1 MKISE
6 LIINNIRNH
15 SHTELTVNPGLN
27 IIYGLNGTGKT
38 SVLESIAVAAFT
50 KSFLPVPD
58 ATVINYEKDFYSV
71 GAKAVSDLGIP
82 YWVKVLYNKGLK
94 KEISSTAGDNLLPKA
109 IIGDMPVVIL
119 SPDYKSITFGKP
131 EDRRQFV
138 DRILSQACKLYIDDL
153 IKYRKILKQ
162 RNKLLKEAKLSGRYD
177 FTVIQPWT
185 DLLIDKGASV
195 TARRAEFIK
204 EFAPTFRDEYQ
215 IVVGGKEIADISYK
229 PDGIRD
235 ESLIGNISKDE
246 IVAVFRENYQELK
259 DKEIRRGS
267 TLFGPQKDDYRI
279 SLDKGAAKE
288 NASQGQHKSLLISI
302 KFAEFKFLK
311 EKRNETPIILL
322 DDVFAELDRERTVK
336 VFELI
341 RNNAAQ
347 TFITVTEPEGLK
359 KVLDST
365 DDYSF
370 FSADAGTIT
379 TAEL

>member
-15 SHTELTVNPGLN
+15 SHTELSVDSGLN

-38 SVLESIAVAAFT
+38 SVLESIAIAAFT
-50 KSFLPVPD
+50 KSFLPLSD
-58 ATVINYEKDFYSV
+58 ASVINYEKEFYSV
-71 GAKAVSDLGIP
+71 GVKAVSDLGIP

-94 KEISSTAGDNLLPKA
+94 KEISSTAGDKLLPKA

-138 DRILSQACKLYIDDL
+138 DRILSQASKLYIDDL
-153 IKYRKILKQ
+153 IKYRKVLKQ

-177 FTVIQPWT
+177 FKDIDPWT
-185 DLLIDKGASV
+185 NLLIDKGASV
-195 TARRAEFIK
+195 VERRASFIK
-204 EFAPTFRDEYQ
+204 EFAPKFRDEYE
-215 IVVGGKEIADISYK
+215 IVAGGKEVADINYV
-229 PDGIRD
+229 PDGIEEENLTD
-235 ESLIGNISKDE
+235 NISKNE
-246 IVAVFRENYQELK
+246 IIEIFRKNYQELR

-267 TLFGPQKDDYRI
+267 TLFGPQKDDYKI
-279 SLDKGAAKE
+279 SLDKGEAKE
-288 NASQGQHKSLLISI
+288 NASQGQHNSLLISI

-322 DDVFAELDRERTVK
+322 DDVFAELDRERTAK

-370 FSADAGTIT
+370 FSADAGTIE
-379 TAEL
+379 AVEL